1 MNAVKHIL
9 DKMGW
14 SGWLVIER
22 SRNKD
27 EVRNVKKNFG
37 TNVAYLKQVFQQE
50 NKIIF

>member
-14 SGWLVIER
+14 SGWLVNWNGT
-22 SRNKD
+22 RNKD

-37 TNVAYLKQVFQQE
+37 TNVAYLKQIFQQE
-50 NKIIF
+50 K

>member
-1 MNAVKHIL
+1 MNAVKHTL

-27 EVRNVKKNFG
+27 EVRNVKKKLRDECRLSE
-37 TNVAYLKQVFQQE
+37 TDISTR
-50 NKIIF
+50 KIR

>member
-27 EVRNVKKNFG
+27 EVRNVKNHRHMMREDSLFR
-37 TNVAYLKQVFQQE
+37 QV
-50 NKIIF
+50 